1 MSLTVT
7 PLFISSVLGCRTERW
22 VMICIDY
29 SKEKGSSVPVIIVF
43 ISVIPTI
50 VPSIRVRDSVLPH
63 PPPPHSR
70 HHHREVCQ
78 CIYLGPLGD
87 RTICTN
93 FPTTQFRSICPL
105 SHLLSR
111 NKQKHTLG
119 IIQFAGHKPHWRH
132 SVVVPLSV
140 QAEGFARPPACL
152 LWLESGGW
160 RRLLWRRYPDAP
172 DLLRD
177 RLSGLKVVLFYIT
190 RASQALPRTK

>member
-1 MSLTVT
+1 MSSTAT
-7 PLFISSVLGCRTERW
+7 PLFISSVLGCRMERW

-50 VPSIRVRDSVLPH
+50 VPSIRVRDSVLPR

-70 HHHREVCQ
+70 HHHGAVCQ
-78 CIYLGPLGD
+78 CIYLGPLDDGTI
-87 RTICTN
+87 RTN
-93 FPTTQFRSICPL
+93 SPTTQFQSICPS

-111 NKQKHTLG
+111 NKQQHTLG
-119 IIQFAGHKPHWRH
+119 IIQFAGHKPQWRH

-152 LWLESGGW
+152 LWLESGGCRPLTPVSW
-160 RRLLWRRYPDAP
+160 CTRPTSRSSLWPQSCSLLHHSCQPGTP
-172 DLLRD
+172 
-177 RLSGLKVVLFYIT
+177 
-190 RASQALPRTK
+190 QN